1 MTPGEGSTAPALRR
15 GGGVGRVAAIGAL
28 ALVVIAIVFILFSGG
43 EDGTRYRLLFETGGQ
58 LVEGNEVL
66 VGGQPVGTIDDVK
79 LRDDGQAQVDI
90 TVERELHE
98 GTSAVIRATSLSGI
112 ANRYISLT
120 PGPDNAPVLPDD
132 SLITQVDTTTPVD
145 LDQLFNTL
153 REQERKALQ
162 DIIQGSAQLYAG
174 RGEEANETYKYLS
187 PSLTAADKLISEL
200 NADEAVLTDF
210 LVSGSRV
217 VTSVAERRDDLVN
230 LVSNGNQALGAI
242 ASQNVALDRA
252 LRALP
257 PALRQANTT
266 FFNLRPA
273 LDDLDQLVD
282 TAKPATKNLYPFLK
296 QLRPLVG
303 KSVPVFEDLR
313 LAVNREGKN
322 NDLTNASKQ
331 LVPLR
336 KAADSAVEPTIQA
349 MQDSEPTLTFLR
361 PYSPDL
367 LTAIGKLGQISASYD
382 ADGKI
387 VRVQV
392 AALNIFTR
400 AGGILNPIP
409 ASQQFAD
416 YGAFGTQNYKYFAR
430 CPGGMTQPAADGSS
444 PFLDNGM
451 LTTPVPPPTNDC
463 TVTDVP
469 PGP

>member
-1 MTPGEGSTAPALRR
+1 MTPPDGTSPPLRR
-15 GGGVGRVAAIGAL
+15 GGGIGRIAAVGAL
-28 ALVVIAIVFILFSGG
+28 ALVVVAIAFILLSGG
-43 EDGTRYRLLFETGGQ
+43 DDGNRYRLLFETGGQ
-58 LVEGNEVL
+58 LVPDNEVL
-66 VGGQPVGTIDDVK
+66 VGGQPVGSVEDVT

-90 TVERELHE
+90 KISRELHE
-98 GTSAVIRATSLSGI
+98 GTTAVIRSTSLSGI
-112 ANRYISLT
+112 ANRYVSIS
-120 PGPDNAPVLPDD
+120 PGPDNSPALPEDA
-132 SLITQVDTTTPVD
+132 LITQVDTTTPVD
-145 LDQLFNTL
+145 LDQLFNTFREPEREAL
-153 REQERKALQ
+153 RNIIRGSADVYSGREQE
-162 DIIQGSAQLYAG
+162 
-174 RGEEANETYKYLS
+174 ANDVYRYLS
-187 PSLTAADKLISEL
+187 PALTAADRLISEL
-200 NADEAVLTDF
+200 NSDEAVLTDF

-217 VTSVAERRDDLVN
+217 VTAVAERRDDLSA

-273 LDDLDQLVD
+273 LDDLDRLVNV
-282 TAKPATKNLYPFLK
+282 AKPATRDLYPFVK

-303 KSVPVFEDLR
+303 KSVPVFRDLR
-313 LAVNREGKN
+313 LAVNRPGKN
-322 NDLTNASKQ
+322 NDLAEAAKQ

-336 KAADSAVEPTIQA
+336 NAADSAVEPTIQA

-367 LTAIGKLGQISASYD
+367 LNAIGKLGQISASYD

-387 VRVQV
+387 VRVEV
-392 AALNIFTR
+392 AALNIFTN
-400 AGGILNPIP
+400 AGGTLNPIP

-416 YGAFGTQNYKYFAR
+416 YGAFGTANNKYFAR
-430 CPGGMTQPAADGSS
+430 CPGGMTQPAVDGSS

-451 LTTPVPPPTNDC
+451 LTSPVPPPTNDC

>member
-1 MTPGEGSTAPALRR
+1 MTPPDGTSPALRR
-15 GGGVGRVAAIGAL
+15 GGGIGRIAAVGAL
-28 ALVVIAIVFILFSGG
+28 ALVVVAIAFILLSGG
-43 EDGTRYRLLFETGGQ
+43 DDGNRYRLLFETGGQ
-58 LVEGNEVL
+58 LVPDNEVL
-66 VGGQPVGTIDDVK
+66 IGGQPVGSVEGVT

-90 TVERELHE
+90 KITRELHE
-98 GTSAVIRATSLSGI
+98 GTTAVIRSTSLSGI
-112 ANRYISLT
+112 ANRYVSIS
-120 PGPDNAPVLPDD
+120 PGPDNSPALPDD
-132 SLITQVDTTTPVD
+132 ALITQVDTTTPVD
-145 LDQLFNTL
+145 LDQLFNTFREPEREAL
-153 REQERKALQ
+153 RNIIRGSADVYSGREQE
-162 DIIQGSAQLYAG
+162 
-174 RGEEANETYKYLS
+174 ANDVYRYLS
-187 PSLTAADKLISEL
+187 PALTAADRLISEL
-200 NADEAVLTDF
+200 NSDEAVLTDF

-217 VTSVAERRDDLVN
+217 VTAVAERRDDLSA

-273 LDDLDQLVD
+273 LDDLDRLVNV
-282 TAKPATKNLYPFLK
+282 AKPATRDLYPFVK

-303 KSVPVFEDLR
+303 KSVPVFRDLR
-313 LAVNREGKN
+313 LAVNRPGKN
-322 NDLTNASKQ
+322 NDLAEAAKQ
-331 LVPLR
+331 LAPLR
-336 KAADSAVEPTIQA
+336 NAADSAVEPTIQA

-367 LTAIGKLGQISASYD
+367 LNAIGKLGQISASYD

-387 VRVQV
+387 VRVQT
-392 AALNIFTR
+392 AAMNLFTNT
-400 AGGILNPIP
+400 GGTLNPIP

-416 YGAFGTQNYKYFAR
+416 YGAFGTANNKYFAR

-451 LTTPVPPPTNDC
+451 LTSPVPPPTNDC